1 MHHSMNKKLTIGC
14 SKNEL
19 IKIRQFTSD
28 ALEEKSVPDLQA
40 HKLVLAVD
48 EVCANLIIHANN
60 CDPGNQIEFKIQFKP
75 RQIIF
80 TFKDKGIGFDINKYQ
95 APSMDEIVSTRRQGG
110 LGLMLVKRIM
120 DKIEFS
126 TEKNHNICRLIKTYP

>member
-1 MHHSMNKKLTIGC
+1 MSKRITIGC

-19 IKIRQFTSD
+19 VRVRQFASD
-28 ALEEKSVPDLQA
+28 MLEANSVPDLQA

-48 EVCANLIIHANN
+48 EVCANLIIHANDCN
-60 CDPGNQIEFKIQFKP
+60 PDNQIEFTVDIKP
-75 RQIIF
+75 KQIIF
-80 TFKDKGIGFDINKYQ
+80 TFKDKGVGFDINEYES
-95 APSMDEIVSTRRQGG
+95 PSMEELVSARRQGG
-110 LGLMLVKRIM
+110 IGLMLVKRIM

>member
-1 MHHSMNKKLTIGC
+1 MNRKLIIGC
-14 SKNEL
+14 NKEEL

-28 ALEEKSVPDLQA
+28 FLEDHQVPDLQA

-48 EVCANLIIHANN
+48 EVCANLIIHANDCN
-60 CDPGNQIEFKIQFKP
+60 PNSRIEFDIDFKP
-75 RQIIF
+75 KQIVF
-80 TFKDKGIGFDINKYQ
+80 TFRDKGVGFDINEYQ
-95 APSMDEIVSTRRQGG
+95 SPAMEELVSSRRQGG

-126 TEKNHNICRLIKTYP
+126 TEKNNNICRLIKMYP

>member
-1 MHHSMNKKLTIGC
+1 MSNKLTIGC
-14 SKNEL
+14 DKGEL

-28 ALEEKSVPDLQA
+28 VLEDHQVPDLQA

-60 CDPGNQIEFKIQFKP
+60 CDPENNIEFSVDFNP
-75 RQIIF
+75 SQIVF
-80 TFKDKGIGFDINKYQ
+80 TFRDKGVGFDINEYES
-95 APSMDEIVSTRRQGG
+95 PSMEELVSSRRQGG

-120 DKIEFS
+120 DKIEFA
-126 TEKNHNICRLIKTYP
+126 TEKNHNICRLIKLIP

>member
-1 MHHSMNKKLTIGC
+1 MSDRLTIGC

-19 IKIRQFTSD
+19 VKIRQFTSD
-28 ALEEKSVPDLQA
+28 VLEVKKIPDLQA

-48 EVCANLIIHANN
+48 EVCANLIIHANH
-60 CDPGNQIEFKIQFKP
+60 CDSNNKIEFKIDFNPK
-75 RQIIF
+75 QIIF
-80 TFKDKGIGFDINKYQ
+80 TFKDKGVGFDINQYQ
-95 APSMDEIVSTRRQGG
+95 SPSMEEIVSTRRQGG

-126 TEKNHNICRLIKTYP
+126 TEKNNNICRLIKTYP

>member
-1 MHHSMNKKLTIGC
+1 MSRKLTIGC
-14 SKNEL
+14 SKAEL
-19 IKIRQFTSD
+19 VKIRQFTSD
-28 ALEEKSVPDLQA
+28 ALEDQNVPDLQA

-60 CDPGNQIEFKIQFKP
+60 CNPSNQIDFNIEFSPK
-75 RQIIF
+75 QIVF
-80 TFKDKGIGFDINKYQ
+80 TFKDRGVGFDINQYES
-95 APSMDEIVSTRRQGG
+95 PSMEEIVSTRRQGG

>member
-1 MHHSMNKKLTIGC
+1 MNNRLTIGC
-14 SKNEL
+14 DKNEL
-19 IKIRQFTSD
+19 VKIRQFTSD
-28 ALEEKSVPDLQA
+28 MLEEFKVPDLQA

-60 CDPGNQIEFKIQFKP
+60 CNPQSSIEFDIEFRPK
-75 RQIIF
+75 QIIF
-80 TFKDKGIGFDINKYQ
+80 TFRDRGVGFDINEYES
-95 APSMDEIVSTRRQGG
+95 PSMEELVTSRRQGG

-126 TEKNHNICRLIKTYP
+126 TEKNHNICRLIKVYP